1 MAYETETF
9 IKMRLTELGIKFNT
23 DKATYHRYTGFYD
36 ELLFPLQNSPIN
48 FLEIGILNGASL
60 LMWNEYFPNAKI
72 YGVDI
77 NPHSHLNSDK
87 ITTIVANQEKERDL
101 LALPNDLHVIVD
113 DGGHTMLQQQLTL
126 KVMFKKLLPGG
137 TYILEDLHTSLPGF
151 YSSYQSNPYNNTLRL
166 LKDLQ
171 NKKLS
176 EDSSYHITSD
186 DFNNLLNQIEK
197 IEIIENSSQS
207 ITSIIKK
214 RDH

>member
-1 MAYETETF
+1 MT
-9 IKMRLTELGIKFNT
+9 LTNLGIKFNT
-23 DKATYHRYTGFYD
+23 DKATYHRYTDFYD
-36 ELLFPLQNSPIN
+36 KLLFPLQNFPIN

-60 LMWNEYFPNAKI
+60 MMWNEYFPNAKI

-77 NPHSHLNSDK
+77 NPHPHLNSGK
-87 ITTIVANQEKERDL
+87 IITIVANQEKEEEL

-113 DGGHTMLQQQLTL
+113 DGGHTMFQQQLTL

-151 YSSYQSNPYNNTLRL
+151 YSSYGSDAYNNTIKL

-171 NKKLS
+171 NKKIS
-176 EDSSYHITSD
+176 QDSNYHITSN
-186 DFNNLLNQIEK
+186 DFDELLEQIES